1 MTWTTPPGNVPR
13 LCQDILKQPHT
24 LISGATGS
32 GKSVLIN
39 SIIYT
44 AAHDPPTQK
53 TFVLIDPKLV
63 ELFRF
68 KQLPHTIGYA
78 DTIATV
84 KTALDRVIST
94 MMHRYR
100 QIRQAG
106 GKTWTGSDIYIVID
120 ELADLV
126 TVDKSIIPPLARIAQ
141 LGRAARIHLLLATQ
155 RPTSADIL
163 PGVIK
168 VNIDARIALLTPT
181 AQDSRNIIHTNGAEL
196 LPRIGKG
203 YYLTPETIRP
213 VLVDIPLTPEND
225 IDRIIKHWTQQ
236 IK

>member
-1 MTWTTPPGNVPR
+1 MKYTTPPGNVPR
-13 LCQDILKQPHT
+13 LCQDILNQPHV

-63 ELFRF
+63 ELYRY
-68 KQLPHTIGYA
+68 KQLPHAIGYA
-78 DTIATV
+78 DTIATA
-84 KTALDRVIST
+84 KTALDRVITT
-94 MMHRYR
+94 MIYRYH

-106 GKTWTGSDIYIVID
+106 GKTWTGSDIYIIID

-141 LGRAARIHLLLATQ
+141 LGRAAKIHLLLATQ

-168 VNIDARIALLTPT
+168 VNIDARIALRTPT
-181 AQDSRNIIHTNGAEL
+181 AQDSRNIIHSNGAEL
-196 LPRIGKG
+196 LPRYGKG
-203 YYLTPETIRP
+203 YYLTPETMRP
-213 VLVDIPLTPEND
+213 VLVDIPMTADQD
-225 IDRIIKHWTQQ
+225 INRIIKHWTDQT
-236 IK
+236 K